1 MRNILSRV
9 RAGISRVTSGLRGR
23 RAASAASSRTSGS

>member
-9 RAGISRVTSGLRGR
+9 RAGIARVTGR
-23 RAASAASSRTSGS
+23 RAASASGSRTSGS